1 MTSSTSE
8 TTRIILAEDHVLMR
22 EGLKMLLSTQPG
34 LEVVAE
40 TGDGR
45 AVEALVRQHHPKLL
59 LLDLGLPGLHGVDI
73 AAALKAEFPES
84 IKVLVLTGDLQPH
97 SVQQALAAGA
107 DGYVHKSEDSAEL
120 LQTVHAVLAG
130 RQYVSRNIAA
140 VFRPQP
146 LHPDAVGDELVAT
159 PREREIMS
167 LVARGLRSREI
178 AELLSI
184 SVHTVRTHRKNLME
198 KFSLRNVAEITAYA
212 VQRGYYTLF

>member
-120 LQTVHAVLAG
+120 LQAVHAVLAG

-212 VQRGYYTLF
+212 VQHGYYTLF

>member
-1 MTSSTSE
+1 MTSPTSL
-8 TTRIILAEDHVLMR
+8 TTRILLAEDHVLMR

-45 AVEALVRQHHPKLL
+45 AVETLVRQHQPKLL

-73 AAALKAEFPES
+73 AAALKAEFAET
-84 IKVLVLTGDLQPH
+84 IKVLVLTGDLQAH

-120 LQTVHAVLAG
+120 LQAVHAVLAG

-140 VFRPQP
+140 VFRPQT
-146 LHPDAVGDELVAT
+146 LHPDAVGDALVAT

-167 LVARGLRSREI
+167 LIARGLRSREI
-178 AELLSI
+178 AELLEI